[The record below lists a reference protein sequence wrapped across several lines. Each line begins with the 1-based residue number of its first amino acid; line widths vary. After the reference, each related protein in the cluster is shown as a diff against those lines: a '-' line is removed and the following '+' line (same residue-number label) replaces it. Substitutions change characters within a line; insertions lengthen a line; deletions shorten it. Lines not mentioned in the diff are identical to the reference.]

1 MPKEPMTKVENIME
15 MNSNEIEGKL
25 KILCDSLQNRGFEVS
40 YQCQGILVNGK
51 QNTSTLKEEEVNYA
65 VINELINDHNG
76 AGAMIATVMIL
87 LTITLTVYGTVS
99 MYCYE

>member
-1 MPKEPMTKVENIME
+1 MPKDPMTRVENIME

-25 KILCDSLQNRGFEVS
+25 KIICDSLQNRGFEVS
-40 YQCQGILVNGK
+40 YQCQGMLVGDK
-51 QNTSTLKEEEVNYA
+51 KNTSTLKEEVNYA
-65 VINELINDHNG
+65 IIDEIINVHNG

>member
-1 MPKEPMTKVENIME
+1 MPKDPMTRVENMME

-25 KILCDSLQNRGFEVS
+25 KIICDTLQNRGFEVS
-40 YQCQGILVNGK
+40 YQCQGILVDGK
-51 QNTSTLKEEEVNYA
+51 QNTSTPKEEVNYA
-65 VINELINDHNG
+65 VINEIINVHNG

>member
-1 MPKEPMTKVENIME
+1 MPKDPMTRVENMME

-25 KILCDSLQNRGFEVS
+25 KIICDALQNRGFEVS
-40 YQCQGILVNGK
+40 YQCQGILVGGK
-51 QNTSTLKEEEVNYA
+51 QNTSTLKEEVNYA
-65 VINELINDHNG
+65 VINEIINVHNG

>member
-1 MPKEPMTKVENIME
+1 MPKDPMTRVENMME
-15 MNSNEIEGKL
+15 RNSNEIEGKL
-25 KILCDSLQNRGFEVS
+25 KIVCDSLQSRGFEVS
-40 YQCQGILVNGK
+40 YQCQGILVGDK
-51 QNTSTLKEEEVNYA
+51 QNTSTLKEEVNYA
-65 VINELINDHNG
+65 VINEIINVHNG

>member
-1 MPKEPMTKVENIME
+1 MPKDPMTRVENIME

-25 KILCDSLQNRGFEVS
+25 KIICDSLQNRGFEVS
-40 YQCQGILVNGK
+40 YQCQGILVGGK
-51 QNTSTLKEEEVNYA
+51 QNTSTLKEEVNYA
-65 VINELINDHNG
+65 VINEIINVHNG

>member
-1 MPKEPMTKVENIME
+1 MPKDPMTRVENIME
-15 MNSNEIEGKL
+15 MNSNEIEGKS
-25 KILCDSLQNRGFEVS
+25 KIICDSLQNRGFEVS
-40 YQCQGILVNGK
+40 YQCQGILVGGK
-51 QNTSTLKEEEVNYA
+51 QNTSTLKEEVNYA
-65 VINELINDHNG
+65 VINEIINVHNG